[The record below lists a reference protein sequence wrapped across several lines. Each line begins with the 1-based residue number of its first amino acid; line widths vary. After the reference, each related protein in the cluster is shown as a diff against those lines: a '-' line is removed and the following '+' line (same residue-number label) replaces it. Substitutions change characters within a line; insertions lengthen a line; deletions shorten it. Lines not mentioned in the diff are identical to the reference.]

1 MKLKDYLKKHGT
13 TGKLAKEVGVTRTWL
28 SLVTNDYRLASAI
41 LAVKIER
48 ATKGKVTRKDLRADL
63 YDKKIVVPEGLNEV
77 ARSIFVKL
85 ITHPTIDR
93 TVVEGIKHDPKMV
106 GLVLDA
112 FFEKRGEF
120 YFARSLA

>member
-13 TGKLAKEVGVTRTWL
+13 TGKLAQEVGVTRTWI
-28 SLVTNDYRLASAI
+28 SLVANDHRLASAI

-63 YDKKIVVPEGLNEV
+63 YDKKVVVPDGLNEV

-85 ITHPTIDR
+85 IEHPTIDR
-93 TVVEGIKHDPKMV
+93 TVVEGIKHDPEMV

>member
-1 MKLKDYLKKHGT
+1 MKLKDYLKKHGA
-13 TGKLAKEVGVTRTWL
+13 TGKLAQEVEVTRTWL
-28 SLVTNDYRLASAI
+28 SLVANDRRLASAI

-63 YDKKIVVPEGLNEV
+63 YDKKVVVPDGLNEV

-85 ITHPTIDR
+85 IEHPTIDQ
-93 TVVEGIKHDPKMV
+93 TVVEGIKHDPEMV